1 LSGSNIL
8 NQEVCQV
15 KDGCHPTLP
24 KPRDWPTKSQDS
36 SEHLFSGA
44 THDSCASRDFAPLAT
59 VVVVV
64 LLLLL
69 LLHHLEVENQALC
82 KLALQS
88 LRPKITQVRQLRK
101 GLQQAEGTMWPGQGR
116 IHRPFCRSK
125 RLPLRFR
132 QQHIQRP

>member
-8 NQEVCQV
+8 NQKVCQV

-24 KPRDWPTKSQDS
+24 KLRDWPTESQDS

-44 THDSCASRDFAPLAT
+44 THCSCASRDFAPLAT

-69 LLHHLEVENQALC
+69 HHLEVENQALC
-82 KLALQS
+82 KLAPQS
-88 LRPKITQVRQLRK
+88 LRPKITQLRQLRK
-101 GLQQAEGTMWPGQGR
+101 GFQQAEWTMWQGQGR
-116 IHRPFCRSK
+116 IHRPFCRPK
-125 RLPLRFR
+125 RLPLRFS
-132 QQHIQRP
+132 